1 MAEAHDAY
9 IFTRDYLDNSRSV
22 LQPSDSQALLLQAN
36 IDLRNSINLQHCLWV
51 ESYGYLTHPKI
62 PLHGGNLRIAD
73 VGTGTG

>member
-1 MAEAHDAY
+1 MAEAHDTY

-22 LQPSDSQALLLQAN
+22 LQPSESQTPLWQTN
-36 IDLRNSINLQHCLWV
+36 IDWRISINLQHYLWV

-62 PLHGGNLRIAD
+62 PLHGDNLRIAD